1 MARVTRTPMI
11 VTPTVRACVLALACA
26 PACRKDE
33 PPPSS
38 TATDPSDAKPP
49 RVVADPVVV
58 VPRFDRI
65 VPRDM
70 PALGVRDGLV
80 DGAMIHAGVRLSA
93 AVPWLRRI
101 PLPSD
106 VARDLAQ
113 FSEASGIDWR
123 AEDLERRFA
132 LTDGAVVTMS
142 LLRPL
147 DEGLA
152 DLQGELGRGGSVL
165 DGVAAARRRDSTDA
179 KPAMPEPIE
188 APAMP
193 EPIDGK
199 PLEAPT
205 IVPADPLA
213 EPAPPPVDVAVLEA
227 GRALLE
233 RASGLGLHSRFAVPV
248 TDPRPIVD
256 HLRARVPASS
266 TTAWAEVCAAAGGAL
281 CFGDDDVVAIVRGTE
296 RVVTLDVLL
305 FVTDGDE
312 VTPTRRKA
320 VLDAVGTA
328 TASTAPELRGDA
340 AAEID
345 AAMIVRFAG
354 LDAVRRSISAVAYDP
369 DRADSIRRLVD
380 GTAALQ
386 ELTRA
391 PQLFRGARLAALADG
406 EDLHLELRW
415 LLVPGQADAV
425 ATAFAGPS
433 PGIGAPVPT
442 LAALCDGSLFCFR
455 TAGLPRPSTL
465 AERLGVGP
473 WSRGPDAAE
482 RETGRSE
489 DAFYLH
495 VVAASWPNFL
505 GSIARLPSVEFGS
518 GPEAA
523 IARNVVDMIGR
534 VEGTG
539 GSVRS
544 ASMSGYRASGDYVV
558 YARTTATDA
567 GVPKAMLSLAGQSMG
582 DVTLPGDAGV
592 ASAFTIP
599 EDELPATLMAR
610 TDPPAAGSTAAT
622 SGWLALVDGPD
633 RMAWL
638 LGLPSEAHAGPGAYV
653 EIPDLG
659 RLVAVVPD
667 LARELAEVM
676 GFLERRSL
684 RLGAE
689 IEDGE
694 VVVRGAF
701 VRTK

>member
-1 MARVTRTPMI
+1 MARAHRTPI
-11 VTPTVRACVLALACA
+11 PAVPTASTSTRARALAVACA
-26 PACRKDE
+26 LTGACRKEE
-33 PPPSS
+33 PQPTTS
-38 TATDPSDAKPP
+38 AADPGAPKPP
-49 RVVADPVVV
+49 DVVAESVDVA
-58 VPRFDRI
+58 PRFDRI
-65 VPRDM
+65 VPRYM
-70 PALGVRDGLV
+70 PALGARDGLV

-93 AVPWLRRI
+93 AVPWLRSI
-101 PLPSD
+101 PLPAD
-106 VARDLAQ
+106 VARELAQ

-123 AEDLERRFA
+123 AEDLSRRFS
-132 LTDGAVVTMS
+132 LTDGAVITMG

-152 DLQGELGRGGSVL
+152 EVRDELARGGSTV
-165 DGVAAARRRDSTDA
+165 GGMVAVMRETD
-179 KPAMPEPIE
+179 PEPGE
-188 APAMP
+188 TSF
-193 EPIDGK
+193 GK
-199 PLEAPT
+199 PIEDAPPT
-205 IVPADPLA
+205 IAPGDPLGA
-213 EPAPPPVDVAVLEA
+213 LDPPPPVAPADLER

-256 HLRARVPASS
+256 HLRARVPGSS
-266 TTAWAEVCAAAGGAL
+266 TTRWLDVCAAAGGAL
-281 CFGDDDVVAIVRGTE
+281 CFGDDDVVAVVRGTE
-296 RVVTLDVLL
+296 RAVTLDVIL

-312 VTPTRRKA
+312 VTPTRKKA
-320 VLDAVGTA
+320 VIDAVGTA
-328 TASTAPELRGDA
+328 PASTDHDLRGDA
-340 AAEID
+340 AAELE
-345 AAMIVRFAG
+345 AAKLVRFAE
-354 LDAVRRSISAVAYDP
+354 LDAVRRSISAASYDT
-369 DRADSIRRLVD
+369 DRDESIRRLLD
-380 GTAALQ
+380 GAHALQ

-391 PQLFRGARLAALADG
+391 PQLFRGARLAATVDG

-425 ATAFAGPS
+425 ATALAGPS

-495 VVAASWPNFL
+495 VLAASWPNFL
-505 GSIARLPSVEFGS
+505 GSIAQLPSAELGS

-539 GSVRS
+539 GSLRS
-544 ASMSGYRASGDYVV
+544 ASMSGYRMSGDYVV

-582 DVTLPGDAGV
+582 DVTLPGGAGV
-592 ASAFTIP
+592 ASAFTLP

-610 TDPPAAGSTAAT
+610 TDAPTAGSTAAT

-638 LGLPSEAHAGPGAYV
+638 LGLPGEAHAGPGVYV

-667 LARELAEVM
+667 LARELAPMM

-694 VVVRGAF
+694 VLVRGAF
-701 VRTK
+701 VRGK

>member
-1 MARVTRTPMI
+1 MVRLVRTPKT
-11 VTPTVRACVLALACA
+11 VTPTVRACVLVLACA
-26 PACRKDE
+26 AGCRKDE
-33 PPPSS
+33 PTPSS
-38 TATDPSDAKPP
+38 TTADQSGAKPP
-49 RVVADPVVV
+49 EVVSDPVVV
-58 VPRFDRI
+58 APRFDRI
-65 VPRDM
+65 VTRDM

-80 DGAMIHAGVRLSA
+80 DGAMIHAGVRLSV

-132 LTDGAVVTMS
+132 LADGAVITMS

-165 DGVAAARRRDSTDA
+165 DGVAAALMRDSTDP
-179 KPAMPEPIE
+179 KPT
-188 APAMP
+188 MP
-193 EPIDGK
+193 EPIDGT

-205 IVPADPLA
+205 IAPPDPLA
-213 EPAPPPVDVAVLEA
+213 EPAPSPVDAAVVEA

-233 RASGLGLHSRFAVPV
+233 RASGFGLHSRFAIPV
-248 TDPRPIVD
+248 TDPRPIVE
-256 HLRARVPASS
+256 HLRTHVPGSS

-328 TASTAPELRGDA
+328 TASTAPDLRGDA

-345 AAMIVRFAG
+345 ASMIVRFAG
-354 LDAVRRSISAVAYDP
+354 LDALRRSISAAAYDTE
-369 DRADSIRRLVD
+369 RADSIRRLVD

-391 PQLFRGARLAALADG
+391 PQLFRGARLAAVADG

-425 ATAFAGPS
+425 TTAFAGPS
-433 PGIGAPVPT
+433 PAIGALVPT

-482 RETGRSE
+482 GATGRSE

-495 VVAASWPNFL
+495 VVAASWPNFV
-505 GSIARLPSVEFGS
+505 GSIARLPSVELGS

-544 ASMSGYRASGDYVV
+544 ASVSGYRVSSDYVV

-582 DVTLPGDAGV
+582 DVTLPGGVGV

-599 EDELPATLMAR
+599 EDELPATLMSR
-610 TDPPAAGSTAAT
+610 TDPPVAGSTAAS

-638 LGLPSEAHAGPGAYV
+638 LGLPSEAHVGPGVYV

-667 LARELAEVM
+667 LAREFAAMM

-689 IEDGE
+689 LDDGE

-701 VRTK
+701 VRGK

>member
-1 MARVTRTPMI
+1 MARVNRTP
-11 VTPTVRACVLALACA
+11 TTRAPSVRVVACILAMASVS
-26 PACRKDE
+26 ACRKDD
-33 PPPSS
+33 PTPSS
-38 TATDPSDAKPP
+38 TAADPGDPKAPDAVP
-49 RVVADPVVV
+49 DPVVV
-58 VPRFDRI
+58 APRFDRI

-70 PALGVRDGLV
+70 PALAVRDGLV
-80 DGAMIHAGVRLSA
+80 EGAMIHAGVRLSA
-93 AVPWLRRI
+93 AVPWLRSI

-147 DEGLA
+147 DDGLA
-152 DLQGELGRGGSVL
+152 ELRDELARGGSAL
-165 DGVAAARRRDSTDA
+165 DGMAAAMREDSTGPKPFDAAVPAIMPGDPLAPSEPVPPPVAAAD
-179 KPAMPEPIE
+179 
-188 APAMP
+188 
-193 EPIDGK
+193 
-199 PLEAPT
+199 LER
-205 IVPADPLA
+205 
-213 EPAPPPVDVAVLEA
+213 

-256 HLRARVPASS
+256 HLRARVPGSS
-266 TTAWAEVCAAAGGAL
+266 TTRWLDVCAAAGGAL
-281 CFGDDDVVAIVRGTE
+281 CFGDDDVVAVVRGTE
-296 RVVTLDVLL
+296 RAVTLDVLL
-305 FVTDGDE
+305 FVTDGDA
-312 VTPTRRKA
+312 VTPTRKKA

-328 TASTAPELRGDA
+328 TASTDHDLRGDA

-354 LDAVRRSISAVAYDP
+354 LDAVRRSISAVAYDTE
-369 DRADSIRRLVD
+369 RADSIRRLVD
-380 GTAALQ
+380 GAAALQ

-391 PQLFRGARLAALADG
+391 PQLFRGARLAAAVDG
-406 EDLHLELRW
+406 EDLHMELRW
-415 LLVPGQADAV
+415 LLVSGQADAV

-433 PGIGAPVPT
+433 PGIAAPVPT

-495 VVAASWPNFL
+495 VLAASWPNFL
-505 GSIARLPSVEFGS
+505 GSIARLPSVELGS

-539 GSVRS
+539 GSLRS
-544 ASMSGYRASGDYVV
+544 ASMSGYRMSGDYVV
-558 YARTTATDA
+558 YARTTAADT

-582 DVTLPGDAGV
+582 DVTLPGGAGV

-638 LGLPSEAHAGPGAYV
+638 LGLPSEAHAGPGVYV

-667 LARELAEVM
+667 LARELAAMM

-689 IEDGE
+689 IDDGE
-694 VVVRGAF
+694 VLVRGALL
-701 VRTK
+701 RGK

>member
-1 MARVTRTPMI
+1 MARAHRTPLTAI
-11 VTPTVRACVLALACA
+11 PTASISTRALALAIACA
-26 PACRKDE
+26 STSACRKE
-33 PPPSS
+33 EAQPSA
-38 TATDPSDAKPP
+38 TAAAPGAPKPP
-49 RVVADPVVV
+49 DVVPEPVDVA
-58 VPRFDRI
+58 PRFDRI
-65 VPRDM
+65 VPRAM

-93 AVPWLRRI
+93 AVPWLRSI
-101 PLPSD
+101 PLPAD
-106 VARDLAQ
+106 VARELAQ

-123 AEDLERRFA
+123 AEDLARRFA
-132 LTDGAVVTMS
+132 LTDGAVITMG

-152 DLQGELGRGGSVL
+152 EVRDELARGGSTVG
-165 DGVAAARRRDSTDA
+165 GVAAAMRGTDP
-179 KPAMPEPIE
+179 KPGETGFGKPIE
-188 APAMP
+188 DAP
-193 EPIDGK
+193 
-199 PLEAPT
+199 PT
-205 IVPADPLA
+205 IAPGDPLGALDPLPPVTPAD
-213 EPAPPPVDVAVLEA
+213 LER

-256 HLRARVPASS
+256 HLRARVPGSS
-266 TTAWAEVCAAAGGAL
+266 TTRWLDVCAAAGGAL
-281 CFGDDDVVAIVRGTE
+281 CFGDDDVVAVVRGTE
-296 RVVTLDVLL
+296 RAVTLDVIL

-312 VTPTRRKA
+312 VTPTRKKA
-320 VLDAVGTA
+320 VIDAIGTA
-328 TASTAPELRGDA
+328 PASTDHDLRGDA
-340 AAEID
+340 AAELD
-345 AAMIVRFAG
+345 AAKLVRFAE
-354 LDAVRRSISAVAYDP
+354 LDAVRRSISAASYDT
-369 DRADSIRRLVD
+369 DRDESIRRLLD
-380 GTAALQ
+380 GAHALQ

-391 PQLFRGARLAALADG
+391 PQLFRGARLAAAVDG

-425 ATAFAGPS
+425 ATALAGPS
-433 PGIGAPVPT
+433 PGIAAPVPT

-495 VVAASWPNFL
+495 VLAASWPNFL
-505 GSIARLPSVEFGS
+505 GSIAQLPSAELGS

-539 GSVRS
+539 GSLRS
-544 ASMSGYRASGDYVV
+544 ASMSGYRVSGDYVV

-582 DVTLPGDAGV
+582 DVTLPGGAGV
-592 ASAFTIP
+592 ASAFTLP
-599 EDELPATLMAR
+599 EDELPATLMSR
-610 TDPPAAGSTAAT
+610 TDPPAAGSTAAS

-638 LGLPSEAHAGPGAYV
+638 LGLPSEAHAGPGVYV

-667 LARELAEVM
+667 LARELAAMM

-689 IEDGE
+689 IDDGE
-694 VVVRGAF
+694 VLVRGAL
-701 VRTK
+701 RRGK